1 MDCGKR
7 ESEKAEP
14 VAVVPVC
21 WDPINPEL
29 FEDDLSL
36 IVDPTVFG
44 LKVKD
49 DATLEISAA
58 QGFNAFLLR
67 GNLLKASVC
76 CCGNSCS
83 SADC

>member
-1 MDCGKR
+1 MGCGKR

-21 WDPINPEL
+21 WDPMNPEL
-29 FEDDLSL
+29 FEDGFSL
-36 IVDPTVFG
+36 IVDPTAFE

-58 QGFNAFLLR
+58 PGFNALLLKE
-67 GNLLKASVC
+67 NLLKAPVC
-76 CCGNSCS
+76 CCGNGC